1 MRQALLGW
9 IVIAGCLVMVGIGTV
24 LGAHAMRG
32 REVSAATV
40 EEWRHYAAE
49 VQHGTR
55 SPSTAMT
62 KMLTETAIAQN
73 AYASS
78 AVKLLRFMGAGLAL
92 LGALL
97 VADLVR
103 HRRRQTKAPQPLQE

>member
-1 MRQALLGW
+1 MRQAMLGW
-9 IVIAGCLVMVGIGTV
+9 IVIAGCLVLAGIGTI

-32 REVSAATV
+32 REVSVATI
-40 EEWRHYAAE
+40 EQWRNYAAE
-49 VQHGTR
+49 VEHGTR
-55 SPSTAMT
+55 TPSAAMT

-78 AVKLLRFMGAGLAL
+78 AVRLLHFMGAGVAL
-92 LGALL
+92 LGVLL
-97 VADLVR
+97 GVDLVR